1 MFCSR
6 ILVVGGISMYIN
18 GEVYTKFSVESF
30 DLIKQLCEEIGVLEK
45 DGTVAKI
52 EKDQIVTYELDIFDK
67 TNRVILYDKPYDVK
81 LASTLINLY
90 EQAKEYVDLP
100 EGYREDAEKRNS
112 YRDSNYDY
120 KTAYRLQ
127 LKR

>member
-1 MFCSR
+1 
-6 ILVVGGISMYIN
+6 MYIN
-18 GEVYTKFSVESF
+18 GNVYTKFSVESF

-100 EGYREDAEKRNS
+100 AGYREDAEKRNS
-112 YRDSNYDY
+112 YRCSDYDY
-120 KTAYRLQ
+120 RTAYKLQ